1 MGISMFCK
9 TKSTTTGRGELR
21 NGDGFLG
28 QLGFL
33 LLFPS
38 NIHVYFVVGEAFVPF
53 KTSSS

>member
-1 MGISMFCK
+1 MFCK